1 MKKFIIQ
8 IILIIIILILIVI
21 GIIYLVKKQD
31 SKTELENNYKN
42 FKEESIMYDENATI
56 DDLKEE
62 YNIEGN
68 SDLYEIQ
75 TEYDGRK
82 VLAIKANENYKVA
95 FSGLIKKSKTTI
107 EEATQIF
114 NEQHPTQNGIW
125 IEPQSREKI
134 VNDLNELFQSKY
146 EVDEKGYLVI
156 TEYQSSENDEILK
169 QMIEGEKQYILGISG
184 TTYYIDALTGEIFD
198 NPYEEFD
205 SSQTYSYF
213 TDDNK
218 IIIYIPENN
227 DNHLEKQEIYESILK
242 LIFEIE

>member
-8 IILIIIILILIVI
+8 IILIIIVLSIIII
-21 GIIYLVKKQD
+21 GIMYLVKKQD
-31 SKTELENNYKN
+31 PKTELENNYEN
-42 FKEESIMYDENATI
+42 FKEESTMYDENATI

-68 SDLYEIQ
+68 SELYEIQ

-82 VLAIKANENYKVA
+82 VLSIKANENYKVA
-95 FSGLIKKSKTTI
+95 FAGLIKKSKPTI

-114 NEQHPTQNGIW
+114 SEQHPTQNGIW
-125 IEPQSREKI
+125 IEPESREKI
-134 VNDLNELFQSKY
+134 ANDLNELFQSKY
-146 EVDEKGYLVI
+146 KVDEKGYLVI

-169 QMIEGEKQYILGISG
+169 QMIEEEKQYVFGISG

-205 SSQTYSYF
+205 KTQPYSYF
-213 TDDNK
+213 TDGNK
-218 IIIYIPENN
+218 AIIYITENK
-227 DNHLEKQEIYESILK
+227 DNHLEKLEIYESILK
-242 LIFEIE
+242 LISEME